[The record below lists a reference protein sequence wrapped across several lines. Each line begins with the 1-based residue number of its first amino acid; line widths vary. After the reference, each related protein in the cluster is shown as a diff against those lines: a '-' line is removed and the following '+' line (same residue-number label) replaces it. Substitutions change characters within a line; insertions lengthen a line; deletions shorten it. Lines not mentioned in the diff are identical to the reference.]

1 MGTHFE
7 VKPTEA
13 SRAGR
18 HYSAANGS
26 IVKNYGQRVIVGK
39 DESGTTVSL
48 PIQVA
53 DVRKAL
59 GPVREMVKSKNR
71 IVFDEDEQ
79 GRSCGYVECKP
90 TGQKT
95 VIHERNG
102 TFQFNIQV
110 PKGKGGGVE
119 EVVGGSGDVKT
130 EGFPRPGTLQMDLSY

>member
-1 MGTHFE
+1 M
-7 VKPTEA
+7 
-13 SRAGR
+13 
-18 HYSAANGS
+18 
-26 IVKNYGQRVIVGK
+26 IKNHGQRVIVGQ

-53 DVRKAL
+53 DVKKVL
-59 GPVREMVKSKNR
+59 GSVREMVKAKNR

-79 GRSCGYVECKP
+79 GRSCSYVEYKP

-102 TFQFNIQV
+102 TFQFSIKV

-119 EVVGGSGDVKT
+119 EVVGGGEGVRA
-130 EGFPRPGTLQMDLSY
+130 EGFPRPGTFQTDLFY